1 MYVRHR
7 VFQFSLLLLFYVYA
21 IDRSAET
28 MAIVLRLLW
37 ETDDQIMFIWDCWVA
52 ELYPTK
58 KLQNSD
64 RQQAKYP
71 YCSNRT
77 LTKCYF
83 LSTVHV

>member
-21 IDRSAET
+21 IDRSAGT

-37 ETDDQIMFIWDCWVA
+37 ETDEQIMFIWDCWIA

-58 KLQNSD
+58 NYKIQIDSIQNIHIV
-64 RQQAKYP
+64 Q
-71 YCSNRT
+71 T
-77 LTKCYF
+77 
-83 LSTVHV
+83 